1 MPFLNAGGV
10 GADGCFSPAFARS
23 IAPAYVFFFSFR
35 SSRSS
40 NRATWFASVSD
51 SRDSAASQ
59 VASAYPKPRHLTR
72 YCRDASASSGASS
85 SESEAG
91 EASRVFSFPRFA
103 FLAEPGVFAARSSCS
118 SSGKASL
125 TSMTRS
131 TSR

>member
-10 GADGCFSPAFARS
+10 GFDGGFSPAFARS

-91 EASRVFSFPRFA
+91 EAGVFSFPRFA